1 MKKKV
6 SKQEDSNSIS
16 QVIMSEKKDTQE
28 EYMTTEVILTEL
40 ETLKLQN
47 MAKGV
52 LIYQLQAQQDLGQK
66 QVELQ
71 KQIEDLKQKY
81 SLDGNWEI
89 NPEGTKFMKDL

>member
-1 MKKKV
+1 MSVKGLKRADADERKKEITEP
-6 SKQEDSNSIS
+6 QDHQI
-16 QVIMSEKKDTQE
+16 
-28 EYMTTEVILTEL
+28 TEVILTEL

-89 NPEGTKFMKDL
+89 NPEGTKFMKDRI